1 MKKVMLLALALGLM
15 TAYGQ
20 KEKNGTIYKEHEAIT
35 KVNAMQAAWVAGDS
49 AKVASYLH
57 DDFKSYNGSGTNKD
71 AKGGSKAN
79 FAGGAKW
86 WNKNVAYLSLSP
98 SGGAYPDALEYKDG
112 QMWVQTWDQL
122 KGVHN
127 ETGVKIDV
135 PVHRMY
141 RFKDGLIDMAISYHN
156 EAVYREIGESFED
169 RKNGT
174 VYNHHDNIN
183 SVRRMMHA
191 FEHGDMEKGYSFFSE
206 KARFTNLETPR
217 GESLTME
224 ESKAN
229 LKEMM
234 SKFDITSID
243 VVGYPDYVEYDLR
256 DGRTVYSWWD
266 IRLTR
271 KSDDKKIVMPVMY
284 SHDFNKD
291 GEITRSMAYM
301 SSKWLD

>member
-1 MKKVMLLALALGLM
+1 MKKGILLAFSLGLIM
-15 TAYGQ
+15 AYGQ
-20 KEKNGTIYKEHEAIT
+20 KEKNGTIYKEHDAIA

-57 DDFKSYNGSGTNKD
+57 DDFKAFNGSGTDKD
-71 AKGGSKAN
+71 AKGNTKAN

-86 WNKNVAYLSLSP
+86 WKENVAYLSLKP
-98 SGGAYPDALEYKDG
+98 TPGAFPDALEYKDG
-112 QMWVQTWDQL
+112 QVWVQTWDDL
-122 KGVHN
+122 HGVHN
-127 ETGVKIDV
+127 QTGVKIEM

-141 RFKDGLIDMAISYHN
+141 RFKDGLIDLSLSYHN
-156 EAVYREIGESFED
+156 DAVYREVGESFED
-169 RKNGT
+169 RQNGII
-174 VYNHHDNIN
+174 YNHHDNIN

-191 FEHGDMEKGYSFFSE
+191 FEHGDLDKAYGFFADN
-206 KARFTNLETPR
+206 ARFSNLETPR
-217 GESLTME
+217 GESISMA

-229 LKEMM
+229 FQKMM
-234 SKFDITSID
+234 NTYEINSVD

-271 KSDDKKIVMPVMY
+271 KADKKKIVMPIMY
-284 SHDFNKD
+284 AHDFDKD
-291 GEITRSMAYM
+291 GKIMRSMAYM